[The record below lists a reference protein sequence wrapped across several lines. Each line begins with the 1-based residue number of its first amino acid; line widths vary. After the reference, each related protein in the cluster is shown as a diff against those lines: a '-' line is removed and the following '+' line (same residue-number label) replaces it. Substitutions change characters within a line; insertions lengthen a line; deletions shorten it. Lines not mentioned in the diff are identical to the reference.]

1 MDERTFELINLEFD
15 GRIDDAGRA
24 ELEVLLA
31 NDPAARAC
39 REELRAVAR
48 ALVDAPVPSLPLDF
62 RDSVLRRLPQRSN
75 RGIRIRSAWRS
86 GLALAASVVTAVAV
100 LWVVQHG
107 PGPNPDQMGA
117 TLAPATA
124 FVSAARG
131 ADGLALSFS
140 LPTGPAD
147 LVIDLPGD
155 GILTAT
161 VDSGAAPRIEGRRI
175 VVAAAG
181 GRLTVRVAGNVNEF
195 KANLIRGDVVTPVTV
210 RSY

>member
-1 MDERTFELINLEFD
+1 MKMDERTFELINLEFD
-15 GRIDDAGRA
+15 GRLDDVGRA
-24 ELEVLLA
+24 ELERLLA

-39 REELRAVAR
+39 RDELRAVAR

-75 RGIRIRSAWRS
+75 RVARVRSAWRS

-107 PGPNPDQMGA
+107 PAADSEHMGA

-124 FVSAARG
+124 TVVATPDG
-131 ADGLALSFS
+131 EGLALSFS
-140 LPTGPAD
+140 LPAGPAD
-147 LVIDLPGD
+147 LVIEFPGE
-155 GILTAT
+155 GALTAALE
-161 VDSGAAPRIEGRRI
+161 SGQAPQVEGRRI

-181 GRLTVRVAGNVNEF
+181 GQVTVRVAGNVNEF

-210 RSY
+210 R